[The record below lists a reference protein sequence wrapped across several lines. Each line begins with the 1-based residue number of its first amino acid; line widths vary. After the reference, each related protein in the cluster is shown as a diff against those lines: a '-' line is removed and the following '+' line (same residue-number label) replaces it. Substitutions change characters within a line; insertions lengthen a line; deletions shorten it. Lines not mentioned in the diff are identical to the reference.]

1 MYFEGGESVGIY
13 YEDHKNN
20 IKVWRRKR
28 VEFQPHFHNSIEVLY
43 VLEGKCKA
51 YVDFKEYTVNK
62 GDLLISFPIQIHSYK
77 DMGALDSY
85 LMIFP
90 DSMCASFSEI
100 LRKNTPISPVVSAGS
115 IGQELIYTLV
125 KRLNDTNAK
134 TLTPY
139 KYGTLEG
146 YFSALVGE
154 MLNHLELRQDNRNIS
169 TEHRII
175 AYCTENYREEMT
187 LDTVAS
193 ALHISKYHISHL
205 FSEKL
210 QTGFC
215 SFVNSLRLSEACRLL
230 KKGEGTTSAALSSG
244 FPSVR
249 TFNRIFYAEMHMTP
263 TEYINSYK
271 R

>member
-1 MYFEGGESVGIY
+1 MGIY

-20 IKVWRRKR
+20 IRVWRRKS

-43 VLEGKCKA
+43 VLKGECRA
-51 YVDFKEYTVNK
+51 YVDFKEYTVK
-62 GDLLISFPIQIHSYK
+62 EGDLLIVFPIQIHSYK
-77 DMGALDSY
+77 DIGELDSY

-90 DSMCASFSEI
+90 DSMCAGFSEM
-100 LRKNTPISPVVSAGS
+100 LRKNTPISPVVPSGM
-115 IGQELIYTLV
+115 IDGYLLCTVI

-134 TLTPY
+134 ALTPY
-139 KYGTLEG
+139 KYGVLEG

-154 MLNHLELRQDNRNIS
+154 MLHHLELKQDSRNYS

-175 AYCTENYREEMT
+175 AYCSEHYKDELT
-187 LDTVAS
+187 LDTVAD
-193 ALHISKYHISHL
+193 ALHISKYHVSHL

-215 SFVNSLRLSEACRLL
+215 TFVNSLRLSEACRLL
-230 KKGEGTTSAALSSG
+230 KKGEGTTSAALASG

-249 TFNRIFYAEMHMTP
+249 TFNRIFRSELHMTP